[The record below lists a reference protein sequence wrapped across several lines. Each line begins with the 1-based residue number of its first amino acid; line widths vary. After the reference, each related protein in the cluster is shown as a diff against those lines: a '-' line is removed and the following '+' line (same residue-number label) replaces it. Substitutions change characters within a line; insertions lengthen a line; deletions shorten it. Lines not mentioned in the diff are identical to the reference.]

1 MSRAGYSGSGPG
13 PIAPDGC
20 AVDLYARLP
29 VGDEPEIIATAVP
42 PPASLLELGCG
53 AGRVTRSLTRLG
65 YAVTAVDESAEMLA
79 KIDGVRTVRS
89 SIEELALPGTFD
101 VVLLASFLVH
111 GPTAD
116 GRCSGPAGAMS
127 TSTGTSLIQ
136 REGAGWHTQVPRERP
151 VAGGMARV
159 VADTEDGDGFHTVHV
174 EYEFPDA
181 QWTQKFRARPLTV
194 EQFESLLRRRRPVRR
209 ALRDPGRHLGP
220 RRPDHLAR
228 QGSPSR
234 YRMTVEVR

>member
-1 MSRAGYSGSGPG
+1 MNRAGYSGSGPG

-79 KIDGVRTVRS
+79 KIDGVRTVQSR
-89 SIEELALPGTFD
+89 IEDLTLPGTFD

-111 GPTAD
+111 GPTAEALLRTCRRHVDFD
-116 GRCSGPAGAMS
+116 GHV
-127 TSTGTSLIQ
+127 LIQ

-151 VAGGMARV
+151 VAGGIARV

-174 EYEFPDA
+174 EYQFPDA
-181 QWTQKFRARPLTV
+181 QWTQRFRARPLSV
-194 EQFESLLRRRRPVRR
+194 EQFESLLRDAGLFVERYVTPDGTWVR
-209 ALRDPGRHLGP
+209 AAPIV
-220 RRPDHLAR
+220 
-228 QGSPSR
+228 Q
-234 YRMTVEVR
+234 

>member
-1 MSRAGYSGSGPG
+1 MNRAGYSGSGPG

-79 KIDGVRTVRS
+79 KIDGVRTVQSR
-89 SIEELALPGTFD
+89 IEDLTLPGTFD

-111 GPTAD
+111 GPTAEALLRTCRRHVDFD
-116 GRCSGPAGAMS
+116 GHV
-127 TSTGTSLIQ
+127 LIQ

-151 VAGGMARV
+151 VAGGIARV

-174 EYEFPDA
+174 EYQFPDA
-181 QWTQKFRARPLTV
+181 QWTQKFRARPLSV
-194 EQFESLLRRRRPVRR
+194 EQFESLLRDAGLFVERYVTPDGTWVR
-209 ALRDPGRHLGP
+209 AAPIV
-220 RRPDHLAR
+220 
-228 QGSPSR
+228 Q
-234 YRMTVEVR
+234 

>member
-20 AVDLYARLP
+20 AVDLYSRLP

-53 AGRVTRSLTRLG
+53 VGRVTRL
-65 YAVTAVDESAEMLA
+65 
-79 KIDGVRTVRS
+79 IDQTGVRGDGRRRVRGDAGQGRRRADRPEQHP
-89 SIEELALPGTFD
+89 EELALPGTFD

-111 GPTAD
+111 GPTAPELLLTCRRYVDFD
-116 GRCSGPAGAMS
+116 GHV
-127 TSTGTSLIQ
+127 LIQ

-151 VAGGMARV
+151 VAGGLARV

-181 QWTQKFRARPLTV
+181 HWTQKFRARPLTV
-194 EQFESLLRRRRPVRR
+194 EQFESLLHNAGLFVERYVTPDGTWVR
-209 ALRDPGRHLGP
+209 AAPIL
-220 RRPDHLAR
+220 
-228 QGSPSR
+228 
-234 YRMTVEVR
+234 

>member
-1 MSRAGYSGSGPG
+1 MNRAGYSGSGPG
-13 PIAPDGC
+13 PITPDGC
-20 AVDLYARLP
+20 AVDLYSRLP

-53 AGRVTRSLTRLG
+53 VGRVTRSLTRLG

-79 KIDGVRTVRS
+79 RIDTVRTVRS
-89 SIEELALPGTFD
+89 SIEDLAMPGTFD

-116 GRCSGPAGAMS
+116 ALLRTCRRYVDVDGHV
-127 TSTGTSLIQ
+127 LIQ
-136 REGAGWHTQVPRERP
+136 REGAGWHTQVPREQP

-159 VADTEDGDGFHTVHV
+159 VADTEDGDGFHTVHL

-194 EQFESLLRRRRPVRR
+194 EQFEALLHEAGLFVERYVTPDGTWVR
-209 ALRDPGRHLGP
+209 AAPII
-220 RRPDHLAR
+220 
-228 QGSPSR
+228 
-234 YRMTVEVR
+234 

>member
-13 PIAPDGC
+13 PITPDGC
-20 AVDLYARLP
+20 AVDLYSRLP

-53 AGRVTRSLTRLG
+53 VGRVTRSLTRLG

-79 KIDGVRTVRS
+79 RIDGARTVRS
-89 SIEELALPGTFD
+89 SIEELALAGHLRRGAAGVVPG
-101 VVLLASFLVH
+101 AR
-111 GPTAD
+111 AD
-116 GRCSGPAGAMS
+116 RPGSAPDLPRPVEIDGHV
-127 TSTGTSLIQ
+127 LIQ

-151 VAGGMARV
+151 VAGGVARV

-181 QWTQKFRARPLTV
+181 TWTQKFRARPLTV
-194 EQFESLLRRRRPVRR
+194 EQFEAAAARRRPVRR
-209 ALRDPGRHLGP
+209 AVRDPGRHLGP

-228 QGSPSR
+228 PVSPSP
-234 YRMTVEVR
+234 TG

>member
-1 MSRAGYSGSGPG
+1 MSKAGYAGSGPG
-13 PIAPDGC
+13 PITPDGC
-20 AVDLYARLP
+20 AVDLYSRLP
-29 VGDEPEIIATAVP
+29 VGDEPQIIATAVP

-79 KIDGVRTVRS
+79 RIDGVPTVRS

-111 GPTAD
+111 GPTAPELLRTCRRYVDFD
-116 GRCSGPAGAMS
+116 GHVV
-127 TSTGTSLIQ
+127 IQ

-151 VAGGMARV
+151 VADGVARV

-181 QWTQKFRARPLTV
+181 RWTQKFRARPLTV
-194 EQFESLLRRRRPVRR
+194 EEFESLLRDAGLFVERYVTPDGTWVR
-209 ALRDPGRHLGP
+209 AAPI
-220 RRPDHLAR
+220 
-228 QGSPSR
+228 
-234 YRMTVEVR
+234 V